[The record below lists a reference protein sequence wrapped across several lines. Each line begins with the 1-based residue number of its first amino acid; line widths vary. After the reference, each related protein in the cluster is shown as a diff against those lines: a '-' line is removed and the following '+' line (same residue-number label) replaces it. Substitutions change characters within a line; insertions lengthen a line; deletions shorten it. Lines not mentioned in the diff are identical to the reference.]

1 MAAPIYCTHK
11 ELKRVFPQLDTFDGK
26 SQVYGWSLGYENFHD
41 TSLDIYYANNTGLI
55 DTLFFDGAKI
65 DKIAFNTTETTQ
77 VKVAITPDLT
87 SIDVDDTSAFGA
99 GDIIKVNNEYIRVG
113 SVTDGDTLSVGSGGV
128 TTLTRGLFG
137 TNAQHHA
144 VDSSV
149 YKIIDVSADVGDS
162 TQADP
167 DGLSFVYDTDLDL
180 CLLITNNQNPN
191 DFLVE
196 SGEDFTTVVTQF
208 RTDASRY
215 LDSMLDP
222 NMPKEAWKDKEG
234 NYDFIIIR
242 TTALIA
248 ANFMIKSHDPNSE
261 LANALMEE
269 AMQNIENINQGKAA
283 LSWQVTRDSAQGVIR
298 DISYTAGAIR
308 PVDTRGD
315 YYGTY
320 DLIKVIITT
329 GGVLGTAKY
338 SVFVKDDNKLKN
350 DQVVTDEIISG
361 DYQPLAGGL
370 QIRFAGANDSSTA
383 NASGTPDEWEV
394 EVFGAYEDVDAS
406 SGKAVK
412 MTRTR
417 PISYRRY

>member
-26 SQVYGWSLGYENFHD
+26 KQVYGWSLGLSDFADGNTID
-41 TSLDIYYANNTGLI
+41 LYYANNTGLVTQLFWDGAEVDDFGFPTTH
-55 DTLFFDGAKI
+55 DTLTATVISTGS
-65 DKIAFNTTETTQ
+65 
-77 VKVAITPDLT
+77 T
-87 SIDVDDTSAFGA
+87 SFDVDGGHNLDAN
-99 GDIIKVNNEYIRVG
+99 DIIKIGNEYMRIV
-113 SVTDGDTLSVGSGGV
+113 SVSTNTV
-128 TTLTRGLFG
+128 TVSTPATNRGLFG
-137 TNAQHHA
+137 SAAQMHGLD
-144 VDSSV
+144 VPV
-149 YKIIDVSADVGDS
+149 YKVIDSVADVNDS
-162 TQADP
+162 ASASPQSL
-167 DGLSFVYDTDLDL
+167 GFVYDSELDL
-180 CLLITNNQNPN
+180 CLLTTLNTDPN
-191 DFLVE
+191 DYLVE
-196 SGEDFTTVVTQF
+196 AGEDFTTLVTQY

-234 NYDFIIIR
+234 NYDYIIIR

-248 ANFMIKSHDPNSE
+248 ANFMIKAHDPNSE

-298 DISYTAGAIR
+298 DVSYTSGAIR

-338 SVFVKDDNKLKN
+338 SVYVKDDNQLKN